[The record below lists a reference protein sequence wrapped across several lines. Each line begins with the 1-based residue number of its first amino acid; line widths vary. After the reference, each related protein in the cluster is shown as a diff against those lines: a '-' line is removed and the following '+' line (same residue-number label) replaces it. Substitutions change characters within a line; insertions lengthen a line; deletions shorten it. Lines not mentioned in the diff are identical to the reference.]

1 LLHDIG
7 MIVLDAYFVET
18 TPLFYQSIHDVSRDS
33 ISLEKD
39 AVGIDH
45 QEVGSLLAE
54 QWLLP
59 ENLRQSIAFH
69 HAPDLAA
76 GYSELA
82 HTVYLADLLAT
93 HYLAGQELE
102 RTRADNITASLHV
115 LGLSAA
121 DLAAVVGKVPWAMLQ
136 SGNWQTM

>member
-1 LLHDIG
+1 
-7 MIVLDAYFVET
+7 MIVLDAYFVGT
-18 TPLFYQSIHDVSRDS
+18 KPLFYQRIHDVSRDF
-33 ISLEKD
+33 ISLKKD

-59 ENLRQSIAFH
+59 ENLRQAVAFPH
-69 HAPDLAA
+69 SPDLAA
-76 GYSELA
+76 GYSELV

-102 RTRADNITASLHV
+102 RTRADNITASLHI
-115 LGLSAA
+115 LGLSPA
-121 DLAAVVGKVPWAMLQ
+121 DLAAAVGKVPWAMLQ
-136 SGNWQTM
+136 SGNWHAV